1 VTTREETPIIVVPCY
16 NEEHRID
23 EEAFVELA
31 RSRKVRLLFVDDGST
46 DATAAVLARVALR
59 SSAIDVL
66 ALDVNAGKAE
76 AVRRGMLAAI
86 HSGAPVVGYYDADL
100 ATPPKELLRLAHT
113 LRTSPELAGAFG
125 CRVARLGS
133 AIDRNALR
141 HYLGR
146 TYATVASMALGV
158 TVYDTQCGAKLFR
171 VNDTLAAALSE
182 PFRSSWAFDVELLLR
197 LLRGTATTPP
207 IPQTAFVE
215 VPLEAWRDVGGS
227 KMRLGPA
234 AKALLDL
241 AKIARRSRASRPPSN
256 NPAPK
261 PHVPAP
267 HAHVMA
273 PQVGP
278 DRRSPPSESSQPD
291 PRLEEKRA

>member
-1 VTTREETPIIVVPCY
+1 MTGRDETPIIVVPCY
-16 NEEHRID
+16 NEERRID
-23 EEAFVELA
+23 EEAFVEIA

-46 DATAAVLARVALR
+46 DATAAVLARLALR
-59 SSAIDVL
+59 SSAMDVMT
-66 ALDVNAGKAE
+66 LDVNGGKAE
-76 AVRRGMLAAI
+76 AVRRGMLMALR
-86 HSGAPVVGYYDADL
+86 SGAPVVGYYDADL
-100 ATPPKELLRLAHT
+100 ATPPKELLRLAQT
-113 LRTSPELAGAFG
+113 LRASPELAGAFG

-133 AIDRNALR
+133 VIDRNALR

-171 VNDTLAAALSE
+171 VNETLAAALSE

-227 KMRLGPA
+227 KMRIGPA

-241 AKIARRSRASRPPSN
+241 AKIARRSRAPRSTSN
-256 NPAPK
+256 NATPSGHAP
-261 PHVPAP
+261 VI
-267 HAHVMA
+267 A
-273 PQVGP
+273 PQVAS
-278 DRRSPPSESSQPD
+278 DHRPPRVAEGSQSD